1 MPRKASDYSKAIQYK
16 IVCNDPAITDCYNGS
31 CISFKDRKKSH
42 KNDSRNP
49 TGKRY
54 NYKVYQFI
62 REHGGWENWSM
73 VQLEEYPCK
82 SRQEL
87 FLRERH
93 WFDLI
98 KPTLNMISPTADLQ
112 KRKKCRAAANVRYN
126 ANHKDEIKNRQDEYN
141 ATHKKEKHEF
151 YEKNKVTILVRQ
163 REYHHL
169 HKEERLIR
177 QREYDASRR
186 EITLA
191 KINCECGCVTTK
203 HDLSRHQRTQKHLAI
218 MAQNK

>member
-1 MPRKASDYSKAIQYK
+1 MPKNPIDYANGLQYK
-16 IVCNDPAITDCYNGS
+16 IVCNDPSITDCYNGS
-31 CISFKDRKKSH
+31 CVSFKDRKKRH
-42 KNDSRNP
+42 KSCCTNP
-49 TGKRY
+49 NSDGY

-62 REHGGWENWSM
+62 REHGGWANWTM
-73 VQLEEYPCK
+73 IQLELYPCK
-82 SRQEL
+82 SEQEL
-87 FLRERH
+87 RLREREI
-93 WFDLI
+93 FDIL

-203 HDLSRHQRTQKHLAI
+203 HDLSRHKKSNKHLAL
-218 MAQNK
+218 MAKK